1 MISIDLINYFLILVI
16 SFYTFEIIC
25 KPFTITERFE
35 GIEEGSDDEGDEG
48 DEGDDGDDGDEE
60 DEGVYDDDDDDDD
73 DDDESLLPNWLIITI
88 GCVLFIIAIY
98 VGYRVIKK
106 KQAPEDVIQEG
117 GKEVMGLVSSLLLPS
132 FY

>member
-35 GIEEGSDDEGDEG
+35 GIEEGGDDEGDEG
-48 DEGDDGDDGDEE
+48 DEGG
-60 DEGVYDDDDDDDD
+60 DDDD